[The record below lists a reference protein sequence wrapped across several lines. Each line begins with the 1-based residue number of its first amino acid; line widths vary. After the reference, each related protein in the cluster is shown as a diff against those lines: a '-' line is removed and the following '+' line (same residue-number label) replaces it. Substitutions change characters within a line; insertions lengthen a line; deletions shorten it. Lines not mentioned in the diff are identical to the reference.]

1 MKLFGS
7 YTSPYVR
14 HCRIVLAQ
22 TQSDFQFIPTDYA
35 QSGALSPTKRVPFL
49 QDGDVMLYDSASIVR
64 YLREQDAQNGLGR
77 DLKISGFCD
86 TLDDFDLF
94 CLVNTA
100 LDTTVNVFLLER
112 DGITGEQSPYLLRQ
126 QERVQAI
133 LTELNQRE
141 WPLEGPYTDGQLRL
155 ACFLSWAQFR
165 ERIHLADYV
174 QLQQFLRGL
183 NSQPWFANT
192 HPALS

>member
-22 TQSDFQFIPTDYA
+22 LHQDFQFIPTDYMQSA
-35 QSGALSPTKRVPFL
+35 QQSPAKRVPFL
-49 QDGDVMLYDSASIVR
+49 QDGEVMLYDSASIIR
-64 YLREQDAQNGLGR
+64 YVREQAQPT
-77 DLKISGFCD
+77 SEQSVE
-86 TLDDFDLF
+86 DFDLF
-94 CLVNTA
+94 CMVNTA
-100 LDTTVNVFLLER
+100 LDATVNVFLLER
-112 DGITGEQSPYLLRQ
+112 DGITGEHSQYIVRQ
-126 QERVQAI
+126 HERVAAI
-133 LTELNQRE
+133 LSELNQRQ

-165 ERIHLADYV
+165 ERIHVADYA
-174 QLQQFLRGL
+174 QLQQFLRAL

>member
-22 TQSDFQFIPTDYA
+22 VQKDFQFIPTDHA
-35 QSGALSPTKRVPFL
+35 QSGQQVPTKRVPFL
-49 QDGDVMLYDSASIVR
+49 QDGEMMLYDSASIIR
-64 YLREQDAQNGLGR
+64 YLREQAQQP
-77 DLKISGFCD
+77 FCEPI
-86 TLDDFDLF
+86 DDFDLF
-94 CLVNTA
+94 CMVNTA
-100 LDTTVNVFLLER
+100 LDATVNVFLLER
-112 DGITGEQSPYLLRQ
+112 DGITGEHSHYIVRQ
-126 QERVQAI
+126 HERIVTI
-133 LTELNQRE
+133 LNELNQRQ

-165 ERIHLADYV
+165 ERIHVADYA
-174 QLQQFLRGL
+174 QLQQFLRAL